1 MYIIPVVPPSLGVRI
16 QSTSVKKNTGTK
28 DKKREINKVLNIQE
42 MHFHEKTLFYS
53 DTASTL

>member
-1 MYIIPVVPPSLGVRI
+1 MYIIPVVPPSSGVRI
-16 QSTSVKKNTGTK
+16 QSTLVKNTGTK
-28 DKKREINKVLNIQE
+28 DKERETNKVLNIKE